1 MKTKSVFEFATYKPY
16 LAYRLSSKEHRGQL
30 SRAAEAIQT
39 QRSYLSR
46 VISEELQL
54 TPDHAFKLAR
64 FWKLNAAE
72 RQYFCLL
79 VDFDRAADPE
89 FRAHLKQQAQEM
101 KAKHDS
107 VQERAARTAF
117 SVDTFQLGYF
127 SSWIWTAL
135 HFLTSIPAFQ
145 TEEALADRLGLKREQ
160 LRFYL
165 EQLSAQNFI
174 EHKGSRWVY
183 KGGEFHAPKNS
194 PLVLLHHQNWRQR
207 AILDAQD
214 FSHSNVHF
222 TAVHTVSKQ
231 DAESIKALMLEFIT
245 ESSAIAA
252 PSNPEEA
259 VAVTCD
265 FFVL

>member
-1 MKTKSVFEFATYKPY
+1 MKTKSVFEFHTYKPY
-16 LAYRLSSKEHRGQL
+16 LAYKLSSKEHRGQL

-54 TPDHAFKLAR
+54 TPDHAFKLSR
-64 FWKLNAAE
+64 FWKLTAAE
-72 RQYFCLL
+72 REYFCLL

-89 FRAHLKQQAQEM
+89 FRSHLKQRAQEL

-107 VQERAARTAF
+107 VQERAARTSF

-135 HFLTSIPAFQ
+135 HFLTSIPEFQ
-145 TEEALADRLGLKREQ
+145 TEEALSDRLGLKREQ

-165 EQLSAQNFI
+165 EQLAAQNFI
-174 EHKGSRWVY
+174 EHKGGRWIY
-183 KGGEFHAPKNS
+183 KGGEYHAPKNS

-207 AILDAQD
+207 ATLDAQD
-214 FSHSNVHF
+214 YSNSSIHF
-222 TAVHTVSKQ
+222 TAVQTVSKQ
-231 DAESIKALMLEFIT
+231 DAERIKALLLEFIS
-245 ESSAIAA
+245 ESSAIAG
-252 PSNPEEA
+252 PSQPEEGI
-259 VAVTCD
+259 VLTCD
-265 FFVL
+265 LFKV